1 MTVKNEQ
8 PAPLPDECFISSAL
22 QNVVC
27 AGERNTNRRAA
38 GEDPVKRNQI
48 LEGARVVF
56 SRTGFDAAN
65 MNDITREAGVSKS
78 TIYVYFSNKEELFV
92 ELIARERDALFGN
105 LREILTSDLTAEE
118 TLRQYGT
125 MLAGKLLSE
134 ETIKAQRA
142 VVGIVGRMPE
152 MSRDFYT
159 KGYTVGQSILGTWLK
174 ERVARGEMQI
184 DDTELAVN
192 QFIELCMAGQYRAR
206 LFGKRAD
213 VLSPEELKRNVDS
226 AIHIFCKA
234 YMAGS

>member
-1 MTVKNEQ
+1 MTVKNQQ
-8 PAPLPDECFISSAL
+8 PVSQADECYIASDL

-27 AGERNTNRRAA
+27 ADERQTNRRAA

-78 TIYVYFSNKEELFV
+78 TIYVYFANKEELFV

-105 LREILTSDLTAEE
+105 LREILISGLTPEE

-125 MLAGKLLSE
+125 LLAGKLLSE

-142 VVGIVGRMPE
+142 VVGIVGRMPD
-152 MSRDFYT
+152 MSRDFYM
-159 KGYTVGQSILGTWLK
+159 KGSAIGQNLLGSWLE
-174 ERVARGEMQI
+174 ERVNSGEMQI
-184 DDTELAVN
+184 DNIELAVH
-192 QFIELCMAGQYRAR
+192 QFVELCMAGQYRAR
-206 LFGKRAD
+206 LFGKKAGNP
-213 VLSPEELKRNVDS
+213 SPEDLKRNVDS
-226 AIHIFCKA
+226 AIRVFCSA
-234 YMAGS
+234 YKAGS